1 MGNGQSSGGGVA
13 TANATNPYENVMTR
27 SRSVRSQLLENQRAG
42 GVGEAQA
49 QRLSYLPKMQGG
61 GNHGGIIMPSMRKA
75 TVSSGSAAATTATG
89 GSASAVAAGGVDSPQ
104 WGWYINTTVSR

>member
-42 GVGEAQA
+42 EA